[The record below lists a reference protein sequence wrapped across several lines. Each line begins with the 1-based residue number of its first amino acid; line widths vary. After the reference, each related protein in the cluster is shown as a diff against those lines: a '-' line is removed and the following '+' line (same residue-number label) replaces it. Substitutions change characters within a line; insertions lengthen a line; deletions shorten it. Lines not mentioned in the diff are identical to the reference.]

1 MMGDGSPNTDRYS
14 GFSFYCALTRHYL
27 DQAGILTMKQM
38 IDGESVAWNVQPY
51 CVEGGYAG
59 TDWRGIES
67 HEYHM
72 DGNTFHIGTTN
83 SRPEYLDKALARTPE
98 GEPYFLSVMIGTASE
113 DAATYATEVKK
124 YLESRND
131 GRKYVFV
138 RTADL
143 ARHLP
148 RLQRTSDQVDP

>member
-1 MMGDGSPNTDRYS
+1 
-14 GFSFYCALTRHYL
+14 
-27 DQAGILTMKQM
+27 MKQM

-51 CVEGGYAG
+51 CIEGGYAG
-59 TDWRGIES
+59 TDWRGIEP

-72 DGNTFHIGTTN
+72 DHETFHIGTTN

-113 DAATYATEVKK
+113 DAPTYALEVKR

-131 GRKYVFV
+131 GRRYVFV

-143 ARHLP
+143 AATYRAWKGLP
-148 RLQRTSDQVDP
+148 VM